1 MVRVVSHDTRHG
13 ITCAAPGK
21 TPKDAWFAGPS
32 PRALATGR
40 TEQYYETRMSPTL
53 PSKKEV
59 VLALLER
66 SSVFIHLDPRRDQ
79 VAVPPWFKKQ
89 PRLVLQ
95 IGLNM
100 PVPIRDLSVDDEC
113 ISCTLSF
120 NRSPYFCWIP
130 WQAIFALVGEDQRGM
145 VWPDDV
151 PPELVEQAGAE
162 NKRTERKHLRAVT
175 TDDGSPADPE
185 RSAPEPALAEP
196 EPIAAGDAEAHALP
210 TPLPRPEETATKS
223 KRPSHLRLVK

>member
-1 MVRVVSHDTRHG
+1 
-13 ITCAAPGK
+13 
-21 TPKDAWFAGPS
+21 
-32 PRALATGR
+32 
-40 TEQYYETRMSPTL
+40 MSPTL

-66 SSVFIHLDPRRDQ
+66 STVFIHLDPRRDL

-113 ISCTLSF
+113 ICCTLSF

-130 WQAIFALVGEDQRGM
+130 WHAIFALVGEDQRGM

-151 PPELVEQAGAE
+151 PPELVAQAGAQD
-162 NKRTERKHLRAVT
+162 KRPERPKLRAVT
-175 TDDGSPADPE
+175 TEDGSRAESEKGELLPAAAADAP
-185 RSAPEPALAEP
+185 SAPARQP
-196 EPIAAGDAEAHALP
+196 EGSAP
-210 TPLPRPEETATKS
+210 KS
-223 KRPSHLRLVK
+223 KRPPHLRVVK

>member
-1 MVRVVSHDTRHG
+1 
-13 ITCAAPGK
+13 
-21 TPKDAWFAGPS
+21 
-32 PRALATGR
+32 
-40 TEQYYETRMSPTL
+40 MSPTL

-66 SSVFIHLDPRRDQ
+66 STVFIHLDPRRDL
-79 VAVPPWFKKQ
+79 VAVPPWLRKQ

-100 PVPIRDLSVDDEC
+100 AVPIRDLSVDDEC

-130 WQAIFALVGEDQRGM
+130 WHAIFALVGEDERGM

-151 PPELVEQAGAE
+151 PPELVAQAGAE
-162 NKRTERKHLRAVT
+162 GKRPERPHLRAVT
-175 TDDGSPADPE
+175 PADGS
-185 RSAPEPALAEP
+185 RAEP
-196 EPIAAGDAEAHALP
+196 EAGAASDPEPPAPGPDQPAQADAAVADAPAAPSEP
-210 TPLPRPEETATKS
+210 PEGSAAKS
-223 KRPSHLRLVK
+223 KRPPHLRLVK

>member
-1 MVRVVSHDTRHG
+1 
-13 ITCAAPGK
+13 
-21 TPKDAWFAGPS
+21 
-32 PRALATGR
+32 
-40 TEQYYETRMSPTL
+40 MSPTL

-66 SSVFIHLDPRRDQ
+66 STVFIHLDPRRDL

-130 WQAIFALVGEDQRGM
+130 WHAIFALVGEDQRGM

-151 PPELVEQAGAE
+151 PAELVAQAGAE
-162 NKRTERKHLRAVT
+162 DKRSERPRLRAVSPEE
-175 TDDGSPADPE
+175 GSRAESAAGEPPPAAVADASSASAQQPE
-185 RSAPEPALAEP
+185 ASAP
-196 EPIAAGDAEAHALP
+196 
-210 TPLPRPEETATKS
+210 KS
-223 KRPSHLRLVK
+223 KRPPHLRLVK

>member
-1 MVRVVSHDTRHG
+1 
-13 ITCAAPGK
+13 
-21 TPKDAWFAGPS
+21 
-32 PRALATGR
+32 
-40 TEQYYETRMSPTL
+40 MSPTL

-66 SSVFIHLDPRRDQ
+66 SSVFIHLDPRRDL

-130 WQAIFALVGEDQRGM
+130 WHAIFALVGEDQRGM

-151 PPELVEQAGAE
+151 PPELVAQAGAE
-162 NKRTERKHLRAVT
+162 EKRPERPHLRAVAT
-175 TDDGSPADPE
+175 EQGSRAESEADELPPAAAADASSSGPAEQPE
-185 RSAPEPALAEP
+185 ASAP
-196 EPIAAGDAEAHALP
+196 
-210 TPLPRPEETATKS
+210 KS
-223 KRPSHLRLVK
+223 KRPHLRLVK

>member
-1 MVRVVSHDTRHG
+1 
-13 ITCAAPGK
+13 
-21 TPKDAWFAGPS
+21 
-32 PRALATGR
+32 
-40 TEQYYETRMSPTL
+40 MSPTL

-66 SSVFIHLDPRRDQ
+66 STVFIHLDPRRDL
-79 VAVPPWFKKQ
+79 VAVPPWLRKQ

-100 PVPIRDLSVDDEC
+100 AVPIRDLSVDDEC

-130 WQAIFALVGEDQRGM
+130 WHAIFALVGEDQRGM

-151 PPELVEQAGAE
+151 PPELVAQAGAE
-162 NKRTERKHLRAVT
+162 GKRAERPHLRAVAT
-175 TDDGSPADPE
+175 ADDSPAEPE
-185 RSAPEPALAEP
+185 AIAAGAPEPPPPGPESEPAQADAAAADGPSAPAEP
-196 EPIAAGDAEAHALP
+196 PEGSAA
-210 TPLPRPEETATKS
+210 KS
-223 KRPSHLRLVK
+223 KRPPHLRLVK

>member
-1 MVRVVSHDTRHG
+1 
-13 ITCAAPGK
+13 
-21 TPKDAWFAGPS
+21 
-32 PRALATGR
+32 
-40 TEQYYETRMSPTL
+40 MSPTL

-66 SSVFIHLDPRRDQ
+66 STVFVHLDPRRDL

-100 PVPIRDLSVDDEC
+100 AVPIRDLSVDDEC

-130 WQAIFALVGEDQRGM
+130 WHAIFALVGEDERGM

-151 PPELVEQAGAE
+151 PPELVAQAGAE
-162 NKRTERKHLRAVT
+162 GKRPERPHLRAVT
-175 TDDGSPADPE
+175 GDSSPAEPE
-185 RSAPEPALAEP
+185 AGAASAPEPPAPGP
-196 EPIAAGDAEAHALP
+196 EPARADAAVADAQSAPSEP
-210 TPLPRPEETATKS
+210 PEGSAAKS
-223 KRPSHLRLVK
+223 KRPPHLRLVK

>member
-1 MVRVVSHDTRHG
+1 M
-13 ITCAAPGK
+13 
-21 TPKDAWFAGPS
+21 S
-32 PRALATGR
+32 PT
-40 TEQYYETRMSPTL
+40 SPTL

-66 SSVFIHLDPRRDQ
+66 SSVFVHLDPRRDL

-130 WQAIFALVGEDQRGM
+130 WHAIFALVGEDQRGM

-151 PPELVEQAGAE
+151 PPELVAQAGAPGAQD
-162 NKRTERKHLRAVT
+162 KRPERPKLRAVT
-175 TDDGSPADPE
+175 TENGSRAESERGELLPAAAADAP
-185 RSAPEPALAEP
+185 SAPARQP
-196 EPIAAGDAEAHALP
+196 EGSAP
-210 TPLPRPEETATKS
+210 KS
-223 KRPSHLRLVK
+223 KRPSHLRVVK

>member
-1 MVRVVSHDTRHG
+1 
-13 ITCAAPGK
+13 
-21 TPKDAWFAGPS
+21 
-32 PRALATGR
+32 
-40 TEQYYETRMSPTL
+40 MSPTL

-66 SSVFIHLDPRRDQ
+66 STVFIHLDPRRDL

-130 WQAIFALVGEDQRGM
+130 WNAIFALVGEDQRGM

-151 PPELVEQAGAE
+151 PAELVAQAGVE
-162 NKRTERKHLRAVT
+162 DKRPERPRLRAISTEQGSRADSDPGEPPPPAV
-175 TDDGSPADPE
+175 DDTPPAAVPQPDA
-185 RSAPEPALAEP
+185 SAP
-196 EPIAAGDAEAHALP
+196 
-210 TPLPRPEETATKS
+210 KS
-223 KRPSHLRLVK
+223 KRPPHLRLVK

>member
-1 MVRVVSHDTRHG
+1 M
-13 ITCAAPGK
+13 P
-21 TPKDAWFAGPS
+21 
-32 PRALATGR
+32 
-40 TEQYYETRMSPTL
+40 PTL

-66 SSVFIHLDPRRDQ
+66 STVFIHLDPRRDL

-100 PVPIRDLSVDDEC
+100 AVPIRDLRVDDEC

-130 WQAIFALVGEDQRGM
+130 WHAVFALVGEDQRGM

-151 PPELVEQAGAE
+151 PPELVQQAEAE
-162 NKRTERKHLRAVT
+162 GKPAERPRLRAVAADEGSRAET
-175 TDDGSPADPE
+175 GTGDADAAEPAGPVPAAASAPAQPADGS
-185 RSAPEPALAEP
+185 
-196 EPIAAGDAEAHALP
+196 AA
-210 TPLPRPEETATKS
+210 KS
-223 KRPSHLRLVK
+223 KRPPHLRLVK